1 MGFLKGSR
9 LAACTLAAALAVAPL
24 PPPAIGAPP
33 AGASEKIT
41 AVPDRDPAKTAVIS
55 LEKAIVLA
63 REKVPVP
70 ADLETFKSEYYENN
84 GKGKWV
90 LRWSRKE
97 APEANMQVTLDSGS
111 GEIDGVSF
119 YRSSPPGAHF
129 SGLPA
134 YSRDQCLKLAGE
146 EAARLFP
153 DRFPGTVLVERRDG
167 NVIPLVRGRDYP
179 VVYDFY
185 FQRTYQGIPVAEQGI
200 NIGINAENGE
210 LMRCDSNWDTGIKLP
225 SPEGRVSPDQA
236 RNIFLEKAG
245 YELTYFMAGREDP
258 DVPGELKL
266 VYRQRPPGRFVLNAL
281 TGEMMDK
288 SVIFYDQDMGL
299 GGGEGMNYLKSEKA
313 ALTPAENSAV
323 EENRQFITPDKAQ
336 EIASGA
342 VEIPEGY
349 IVSGRSLE
357 RRFNVPG
364 SRVWSISFK
373 DSGGKNYIRVSV
385 DARSGELIS
394 FSMDEPWDATREPQ
408 VKFSEEEAGKIGGGF
423 IKKMQPARF
432 GQSVFRESEPDVGP
446 WVKMGSIVPGSYSI
460 QYARV
465 VNGVVFPENG
475 FRVRVDSTTGKVTY
489 YQITWWETSFP
500 GAGSV
505 IGEAA
510 ANERYLAD
518 HPLKLEYGMGHQ
530 RWGMEKEPGHYLVY
544 RPGGASGVMLDA
556 LTGEEIDYR
565 GNPVVKKGS
574 PSFSDISGHPA
585 EGDIMLLAGE
595 GIVTGEGGKFRP
607 DDPVTGAEEVAMLV
621 KAYDRGRYYPVAVT
635 GDGPWYNT
643 IFERAMAMGILDS
656 GFTVS
661 PEGGVSRV
669 QLSRLG
675 VNAAGWGKL
684 ARVHG
689 IFRLDT
695 ADSSAVPAELRG
707 YAAAALG
714 MGLINTEK
722 GGFTPDRA
730 VTRSEAATFLVKL
743 LKQ

>member
-1 MGFLKGSR
+1 MGSKSMLG
-9 LAACTLAAALAVAPL
+9 LAACTLAAVMAVAPL
-24 PPPAIGAPP
+24 PPPAIGAPL
-33 AGASEKIT
+33 AGAAEKIA
-41 AVPDRDPAKTAVIS
+41 AVPDGQGKTAIIS

-70 ADLETFKSEYYENN
+70 DSLEVFKSEYYENN

-90 LRWSRKE
+90 LRWSSKNP
-97 APEANMQVTLDSGS
+97 PEANMQITVDTGS

-119 YRSSPPGAHF
+119 YRSSPPGAHYN
-129 SGLPA
+129 GLPA
-134 YSRDQCLKLAGE
+134 YSRDQCLKLARE
-146 EAARLFP
+146 EAARIFP
-153 DRFPGTVLVERRDG
+153 DRFPGTVLVERNSG
-167 NVIPLVRGRDYP
+167 GAIPLVRRDYNYP

-185 FQRTYQGIPVAEQGI
+185 FQRTNQGIPVAEQGI

-210 LMRCDSNWDTGIKLP
+210 LMRCDSSWDNSIKLP
-225 SPEGRVSPDQA
+225 SPEGRVSPDRA
-236 RNIFLEKAG
+236 RNIFMEKAG
-245 YELTYFMAGREDP
+245 YELTYYMVRRDDP
-258 DVPGELKL
+258 DAPGELKL

-288 SVIFYDQDMGL
+288 SIIFYDRDMGF
-299 GGGEGMNYLKSEKA
+299 GGGEGMSYLKSDKS
-313 ALTPAENSAV
+313 ALTPAEKNAV
-323 EENRQFITPDKAQ
+323 EENNNFISPDKAQ
-336 EIASGA
+336 EIASGV

-349 IVSGRSLE
+349 TVSGRNLE
-357 RRFNVPG
+357 RSYNFPG
-364 SRVWSISFK
+364 GRVWSISYK

-394 FSMDEPWDATREPQ
+394 FSLDEPWDATREPQ
-408 VKFSEEEAGKIGGGF
+408 VKFSQEEAGKIAGDF

-432 GQSVFRESEPDVGP
+432 GQSAFRESEPDVGP
-446 WVKMGSIVPGSYSI
+446 WVKMGSIVPGSYST

-475 FRVRVDSTTGKVTY
+475 FRARVDSTTGKVTY
-489 YQITWWETSFP
+489 YEITWWDTSFP
-500 GAGSV
+500 GTGSV

-530 RWGMEKEPGHYLVY
+530 RWGMEKDPGHYLVY
-544 RPGGASGVMLDA
+544 RPEGAFGVMLDA

-565 GNPVVKKGS
+565 GNPVVKKGR

-595 GIVTGEGGKFRP
+595 GIITGEGGKFRP
-607 DDPVTGAEEVAMLV
+607 DDPITGAEEVAMLV
-621 KAYDRGRYYPVAVT
+621 KAYDRGYYPLAAE
-635 GDGPWYNT
+635 GDGSWYKT
-643 IFERAMAMGILDS
+643 VFERAMAMGILDS

-661 PEGGVSRV
+661 PEGGVSRI

-689 IFRLDT
+689 IFNLDT
-695 ADSSAVPAELRG
+695 TDSSAVPAELRG

-714 MGLINTEK
+714 LGLINAEK
-722 GGFTPDRA
+722 GSFAPDRA
-730 VTRSEAATFLVKL
+730 VTRGEAATFLVKL